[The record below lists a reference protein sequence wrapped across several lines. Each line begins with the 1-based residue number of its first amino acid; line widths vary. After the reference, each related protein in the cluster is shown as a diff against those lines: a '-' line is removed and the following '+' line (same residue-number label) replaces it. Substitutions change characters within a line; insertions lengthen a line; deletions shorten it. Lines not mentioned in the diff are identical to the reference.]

1 MSNNLEKATRENEV
15 RFKVC
20 YVTMESI
27 AGDPIIK
34 SQVISL
40 LRELSKLDPSSFEF
54 TLITFEK
61 SLDADLICSS
71 KESYYDV
78 EIKPI
83 SYTNHVI
90 NQLKLLLFLIK
101 ESKKFNIIHVRSY
114 LPMLVVSILKPFYR
128 YKVVFDPRGL
138 FGDEILYYNK
148 FSLKGRLFKF
158 LEKYFFK
165 IADFNVFVSKYF
177 SDYVIDNYRIDSTST
192 AVIPTFSISGPVVS
206 FREDSTRFG
215 DYPINLLSQKYIKLC
230 YSGSLEGW
238 QCFDEILRFFSY
250 IEKENENVIFVFCSK
265 SIEAMKLRV
274 FKSLPSEKCF
284 FYSLEP
290 SELRYVIGRCDYGII
305 FRESHL
311 INRVASPIKIND
323 YLLSGVK
330 IISTRGIGDSEDF
343 VIKNDLGLILDNF
356 SEFTFKKIASSI
368 TKTDE
373 SEKIRVIDVVNR
385 ERDISVAVASYARVY
400 ENVINS

>member
-1 MSNNLEKATRENEV
+1 MSNNLKKATRENDV

-27 AGDPIIK
+27 VGDPIIK

-40 LRELSKLDPSSFEF
+40 LTELFKSDPSSFEF

-61 SLDADLICSS
+61 NLDADLICSS
-71 KESYYDV
+71 KKSFDKV

-83 SYTNHVI
+83 SYSNHVV

-101 ESKKFNIIHVRSY
+101 ESNKFNIIHVRSY

-138 FGDEILYYNK
+138 FGDEILYYNR
-148 FSLKGRLFKF
+148 FSLKGWLFKF

-177 SDYVIDNYRIDSTST
+177 SDYVIDNYKVDRDNT
-192 AVIPTFSISGPVVS
+192 AIIPTFSLSGPVVS
-206 FREDSTRFG
+206 FSEDSKKFG
-215 DYPINLLSQKYIKLC
+215 DYPINFLNKKYIKLC

-238 QCFDEILRFFSY
+238 QCFDDIIRFFSY
-250 IEKENENVIFVFCSK
+250 IEKENENAIFVFCSK
-265 SIEAMKLRV
+265 SIEAMKLKV
-274 FKSLPSEKCF
+274 FQSLPSEKCF

-290 SELRYVIGRCDYGII
+290 SELRYVIGRCDYGVI
-305 FRESHL
+305 FREPHL

-343 VIKNDLGLILDNF
+343 VIKNDVGLVLDDL

-368 TKTDE
+368 TQTDE
-373 SEKIRVIDVVNR
+373 SEKVRVIDVVNR
-385 ERDISVAVASYARVY
+385 ERDISVAVASYARLY